1 MDSIYS
7 RIIVKMLPKVLSQV
21 DRDKNSKTY
30 GCCDRN
36 HWHLKTRDFSSAIL
50 QQIGLALAEVYLYDF
65 DGNIFYQNEQV
76 KEWAIATVYY
86 WEKIQLKDGSFN
98 EYYPNEHGFPPTA
111 FSFFSAC
118 EVYKKLGVNDAKL
131 EKAFEKTARYLE
143 THLEKKAYNQ
153 EMASITALYSYYQ
166 ISGADWVLQAVDN
179 KLAQFLA
186 VQSEEGWFP
195 EYGGADI
202 GYLSVCFDMLAEY
215 YWLSKDERVLEPLNK
230 LTGFIQYFIHS
241 DGTIGGEYASRNTIY
256 FLPNGP
262 EVMSQLGNGIGTAIK
277 NHLYS
282 NSDREYFFL
291 DSVDDRYCS
300 HYVLNSFTRALE
312 KERVNTKSMPAVAGS
327 LPFEKS
333 FQRYFAHS
341 GFYVYSQD
349 DIYVIIGAYKGGVV
363 KCFYKDKEVFCDYGY
378 RIVGGKKGTAATS
391 WQDNTYDIKAEN
403 NKITIQGKFNVVSQK
418 VPSPILH
425 MGLRVISKVVGNK
438 IIGFLKRQI
447 ILVDKHSEDRFSRQI
462 TIDAGTIR
470 LEDLIVCQQLSDIEE
485 PDGFSLR
492 HVASGKFFAT
502 SDIVAHSRNLY
513 HNKKQ
518 LKVCKVYDIKNQKW
532 IINEEQK

>member
-65 DGNIFYQNEQV
+65 EGNIFYHNEQV

-111 FSFFSAC
+111 FSLLSAC
-118 EVYKKLGVNDAKL
+118 EVYKKLGMNDIKL
-131 EKAFEKTARYLE
+131 EKAFEKTARYLAS
-143 THLEKKAYNQ
+143 HLEKKAYNQ

-166 ISGADWVLQAVDN
+166 ICKEEWVLNAVEN
-179 KLAQFLA
+179 KLKIFLSM
-186 VQSEEGWFP
+186 QSEEGWFP

-215 YWLSKDERVLEPLNK
+215 YWLSKDERVLEPLNR
-230 LTGFIQYFIHS
+230 LTEFIQYFIHS

-262 EVMSQLGNGIGTAIK
+262 EVMSQLGNGIGASIK
-277 NHLYS
+277 NHLYAD
-282 NSDREYFFL
+282 SDRNYFFL

-312 KERVNTKSMPAVAGS
+312 KEILNTKEEHATLVK
-327 LPFEKS
+327 LPFQSE
-333 FQRYFAHS
+333 FQKYFSHS

-349 DIYVIIGAYKGGVV
+349 GVYVIIGCRKGGVT
-363 KCFYKDKEVFCDYGY
+363 KCFYGDKEVFCDYGY
-378 RIVGGKKGTAATS
+378 RIVGEKKGTGATS
-391 WQDNTYDIKAEN
+391 WQDDTYDIKVDG
-403 NKITIQGKFNVVSQK
+403 NKIVIEGNFNVVSQK

-438 IIGFLKRQI
+438 IIGFLKKQI
-447 ILVDKHSEDRFSRQI
+447 ILVDKHSEDNFCRQI
-462 TIDAGTIR
+462 AIEAGVIR
-470 LEDLIVCQQLSDIEE
+470 FEDILICQKESTIEE

-502 SDIVAHSRNLY
+502 SDIVEHSRNRY
-513 HNKKQ
+513 CNRKQ
-518 LKVCKVYDIKNQKW
+518 LKVCKEYDIKNQKW
-532 IINEEQK
+532 IVNEEQK